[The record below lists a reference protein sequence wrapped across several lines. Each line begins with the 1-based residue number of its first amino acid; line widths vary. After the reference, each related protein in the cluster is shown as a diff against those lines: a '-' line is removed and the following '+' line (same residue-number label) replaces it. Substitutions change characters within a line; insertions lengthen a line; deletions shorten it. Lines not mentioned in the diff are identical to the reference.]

1 MPPLTTADGTAE
13 DVTAI
18 VPTVHLTTAIDTAD
32 GIMDTTMYTAVS
44 LVVTRVAAAWIDHVY

>member
-18 VPTVHLTTAIDTAD
+18 VPTVHLTTDTAMAG
-32 GIMDTTMYTAVS
+32 GIMVTIMYTAVS
-44 LVVTRVAAAWIDHVY
+44 LVVTRVVAAWIDHVY